1 MTATIRVNGES
12 RPWRAQTVGD
22 LLAGEGIAMD
32 SGGLAV
38 ALNENVIPRGAWAT
52 TRLKPDDRVEIVQIV
67 RGG

>member
-12 RPWRAQTVGD
+12 RPWRAETVRD

-32 SGGLAV
+32 GGGLAV

-52 TRLKPDDRVEIVQIV
+52 TRLKPDDRVEIVRIV

>member
-12 RPWRAQTVGD
+12 RPWRAETVGD
-22 LLAGEGIAMD
+22 LLAEEGIALD

>member
-12 RPWRAQTVGD
+12 RRWRAQTVGD